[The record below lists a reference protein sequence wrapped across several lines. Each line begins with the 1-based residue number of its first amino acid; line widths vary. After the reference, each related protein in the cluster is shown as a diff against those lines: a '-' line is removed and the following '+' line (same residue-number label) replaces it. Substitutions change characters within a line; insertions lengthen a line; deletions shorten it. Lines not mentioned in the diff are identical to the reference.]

1 MSISYCKQITLMKAR
16 RSSYK
21 QKLMKLFV
29 YQQVE
34 VCVCVCVCM
43 QCITIILNTLQC
55 FDFYEV
61 IYNKETPI
69 ELQCKCFPPVVIT
82 AVLSYYEPNIF
93 FHGREMVIMLSCQTL
108 TNKSHIFLVRH
119 ESRQTSLFL

>member
-1 MSISYCKQITLMKAR
+1 
-16 RSSYK
+16 
-21 QKLMKLFV
+21 
-29 YQQVE
+29 
-34 VCVCVCVCM
+34 M

-119 ESRQTSLFL
+119 EAGKHHCSYKHHTFVLTAAEVTLWECCIRSGNYLCIANIIFFFYCIL